1 MFTSFAT
8 AHTVEGTHKRSPR
21 ELRLAVIAAALVLA
35 FAMAMSVSA
44 ATARI
49 STPSAAARGGQIA
62 VTGSGFAAGQSGQL
76 TFNGG
81 AVTSFQASSSGAFS
95 VPFVVPTWAPMN
107 ATGRIS
113 AKTSSGSLI
122 ATTTLTIGGAYA
134 AVNHATLAAP
144 TQAMP
149 GSEMTLAGA
158 GFVAGQTG
166 RLSINGLSAAT
177 FSAAAD
183 GSFSVP
189 FDIPPT
195 ATIGMGLISAKDGQ
209 SVALAATWLG
219 VGVDVTGPMISV
231 PSLAAAGSTIWVDG
245 LFFGAGQT
253 GNLTYNGA
261 VVTKFTAAARG
272 SFGVKF
278 VVPSG
283 AAKGTGRISAKT
295 SSGSLL
301 ATTMLTIGA
310 VAPNPTPPAPPNPV
324 ANPSATPAVQPTPG
338 ATPTADPTA
347 PPTASPTQAPPAT
360 PTPALTATPTAM
372 PTPVPPA
379 TPPAANL
386 PNFSHVY
393 VIVFENKE
401 YSSIVGSSSAP
412 YINSLIS
419 QYGLSTNFTAERHPS
434 EPNYIALTS
443 GGTQGVTDDGV
454 YNLGV
459 ANLFDQ
465 VTASGRTWKAYQQGN
480 PGNCFTGSSS
490 SAVVDGVG
498 KSGSYV
504 RKHNPA
510 ISYTSVSGNKAACAN
525 ITNLAAFDPAAANF
539 EFITPNM
546 INDMH
551 DGTVADGDNFL
562 KAFLPKITSS
572 PAFANSVVYVTF
584 DEGTT
589 NVSGGGHIFTL
600 AITPNMTP
608 GYKAAGA
615 YTHYSMLRTIEQAW
629 GLPSLGN
636 AASASAMSFPY

>member
-1 MFTSFAT
+1 MFTGFAN
-8 AHTVEGTHKRSPR
+8 APTVEGTHKRSPR

-35 FAMAMSVSA
+35 LSTAMSVSA
-44 ATARI
+44 ATAQI
-49 STPSAAARGGQIA
+49 STSSAVAPGDQIA
-62 VTGSGFAAGQSGQL
+62 VTGSGFGAGQSGQL

-81 AVTSFQASSSGAFS
+81 AVASFQASSSGAFS
-95 VPFVVPTWAPMN
+95 VPFVVPTWAPVN
-107 ATGRIS
+107 AAGRIS
-113 AKTSSGSLI
+113 AKTSSGALI
-122 ATTTLTIGGAYA
+122 ATTTLTIGASA
-134 AVNHATLAAP
+134 AVTHSTLWAP
-144 TQAMP
+144 TQALP
-149 GSEMTLAGA
+149 GSEIALTGA

-166 RLSINGLSAAT
+166 RLSINGLSATT
-177 FSAAAD
+177 FTAAAD

-195 ATIGMGLISAKDGQ
+195 TTIGLGLISASDGQ
-209 SVALAATWLG
+209 GVALAATWLG

-231 PSLAAAGSTIWVDG
+231 PSWAAAGSTIWVDG
-245 LFFGAGQT
+245 LFFGPGQT

-261 VVTKFTAAARG
+261 VVTKFTAATRG
-272 SFGVKF
+272 SFGVQF

-283 AAKGTGRISAKT
+283 AANGSGRISAKT

-301 ATTMLTIGA
+301 ATTTLTIGA
-310 VAPNPTPPAPPNPV
+310 GAPNPTP
-324 ANPSATPAVQPTPG
+324 
-338 ATPTADPTA
+338 TA
-347 PPTASPTQAPPAT
+347 PPTPTSSPTATPTQAPTAT
-360 PTPALTATPTAM
+360 PTPAPTATPTAT
-372 PTPVPPA
+372 PTPVPTA
-379 TPPAANL
+379 TPPAGNL

-401 YSSIVGSSSAP
+401 YSSVVGSSSAP

-459 ANLFDQ
+459 DNLFDQ

-480 PGNCFTGSSS
+480 PGNCFTDSSS

-510 ISYTSVSGNKAACAN
+510 ISYTSVSGNKTACAN
-525 ITNLAAFDPAAANF
+525 ITNLAGFDPAAANF

-562 KAFLPKITSS
+562 KAFLPQITSS
-572 PAFANSVVYVTF
+572 AAFANSVVYVTF

-589 NVSGGGHIFTL
+589 NVSGGGHILTL

-608 GYKAAGA
+608 GYNATAA

-636 AASASAMSFPY
+636 AASASAMNFPY

>member
-1 MFTSFAT
+1 MFTGYAN
-8 AHTVEGTHKRSPR
+8 APTVEGTHKRSPR

-35 FAMAMSVSA
+35 LSTAMSVSA
-44 ATARI
+44 ATAQV
-49 STPSAAARGGQIA
+49 STSSAAAPGDQIA

-81 AVTSFQASSSGAFS
+81 AVTSFQASSSGDFS

-113 AKTSSGSLI
+113 AKTSLGTLI
-122 ATTTLTIGGAYA
+122 ATTTLTIGVSA

-144 TQAMP
+144 TQALP

-177 FSAAAD
+177 FAAAAD

-195 ATIGMGLISAKDGQ
+195 TTIGMGLVSANDEQG
-209 SVALAATWLG
+209 VALAATWLG
-219 VGVDVTGPMISV
+219 VGVDVTGPMISI
-231 PSLAAAGSTIWVDG
+231 PSRATAGSTIWVDG

-261 VVTKFTAAARG
+261 VVTEFTAAARG
-272 SFGVKF
+272 SFGVQF
-278 VVPSG
+278 VIPRG
-283 AAKGTGRISAKT
+283 AANGSGRISAKT

-301 ATTMLTIGA
+301 ATTTLTIGA
-310 VAPNPTPPAPPNPV
+310 VAPNPTPTAPPNPT
-324 ANPSATPAVQPTPG
+324 PGATPTVQPTPG
-338 ATPTADPTA
+338 ATPTA
-347 PPTASPTQAPPAT
+347 SPTQAP
-360 PTPALTATPTAM
+360 TATPTAT
-372 PTPVPPA
+372 PTPVPTA
-379 TPPAANL
+379 TPPAGNL

-459 ANLFDQ
+459 DNLFDQ

-510 ISYTSVSGNKAACAN
+510 ISYTSVSGDNAACAN
-525 ITNLAAFDPAAANF
+525 ITNLASFDPAAANF
-539 EFITPNM
+539 QFITPNM

-562 KAFLPKITSS
+562 KAFLPQITGS

-608 GYKAAGA
+608 GYEVTGA

-629 GLPSLGN
+629 GLPPLGN

>member
-1 MFTSFAT
+1 MLTGFAN

-44 ATARI
+44 ATAQI
-49 STPSAAARGGQIA
+49 STPSAAAPGDQIA

-113 AKTSSGSLI
+113 AKTSSGTLI
-122 ATTTLTIGGAYA
+122 ATTTLTIGGVSAD
-134 AVNHATLAAP
+134 VNHATLSAP
-144 TQAMP
+144 TQALP

-166 RLSINGLSAAT
+166 RLSVNGLSATT
-177 FSAAAD
+177 FTAAAD

-195 ATIGMGLISAKDGQ
+195 TTIGMGLVSANDGQ
-209 SVALAATWLG
+209 GVALAATWLG

-231 PSLAAAGSTIWVDG
+231 PSRAAAGSTIWVDG

-261 VVTKFTAAARG
+261 VVTKFTAAASG
-272 SFGVKF
+272 SFGIQF

-283 AAKGTGRISAKT
+283 AANGSGRISAKT

-301 ATTMLTIGA
+301 ATTTLTIGA
-310 VAPNPTPPAPPNPV
+310 VAPNPTPTAPPNPT
-324 ANPSATPAVQPTPG
+324 ADPSATPTVQPTPG

-347 PPTASPTQAPPAT
+347 TPTADPTQAP
-360 PTPALTATPTAM
+360 TATPTAT
-372 PTPVPPA
+372 PTPVPTPVPTA
-379 TPPAANL
+379 TPPAGNL

-412 YINSLIS
+412 YINSLIA

-443 GGTQGVTDDGV
+443 GGTQGITDDGV

-459 ANLFDQ
+459 NNLFDQ
-465 VTASGRTWKAYQQGN
+465 VTASGRTWKSVQQGN

-498 KSGSYV
+498 KSGAYV

-510 ISYTSVSGNKAACAN
+510 ISYTSISGNKAACAN
-525 ITNLAAFDPAAANF
+525 ITNLASFDPAAANF

-572 PAFANSVVYVTF
+572 SAFANSVVFVTF

-589 NVSGGGHIFTL
+589 NVSGGGHIVTI

-608 GYKAAGA
+608 GYKATAA

-629 GLPSLGN
+629 GLPFLGN